1 MSQDPPTPPASI
13 AGSSGYPTASKEAAL
28 ALCAT
33 LSNAVSARPLV
44 KSELIPART
53 GRAYRVAAG
62 EVLRVR
68 CPEGPQVADLIA
80 FNADDHQ
87 EKFWQART
95 RVVHGG
101 HLGVGDQLWSIPPR
115 TRPMMTLIT
124 DTVAHGE
131 LADGAR
137 SHDLLFCR
145 CDARLYELVHK
156 RSGPNCNDNL
166 VQAIAPFGLGP
177 CEVHDPFNV
186 FMTTGLNR
194 SGKPFYL
201 PSDARKG
208 DYVDLLAEMNVLVAI
223 SACPGG
229 SSGRQSYALAVEIFG
244 KD

>member
-1 MSQDPPTPPASI
+1 M
-13 AGSSGYPTASKEAAL
+13 
-28 ALCAT
+28 
-33 LSNAVSARPLV
+33 
-44 KSELIPART
+44 
-53 GRAYRVAAG
+53 
-62 EVLRVR
+62 RVR
-68 CPEGPQVADLIA
+68 CHEGPQVADLIA
-80 FNADDHQ
+80 FNADHPR

-101 HLGVGDQLWSIPPR
+101 HLEVGDQLWSIPPW
-115 TRPMMTLIT
+115 TRPMMTLIA
-124 DTVAHGE
+124 DTVAHHD

-156 RSGPNCNDNL
+156 RAARNCNDNL
-166 VQAIAPFGLGP
+166 VEAIAPFDLTAG
-177 CEVHDPFNV
+177 EVHDPFNI

-194 SGKPFYL
+194 TGKPFYL

-229 SSGRQSYALAVEIFG
+229 SSGTRSHGLEVEIFG
-244 KD
+244 RE